1 MEALGVIIF
10 VVALLFSVM
19 LHETGHFVTAKAFGM
34 KATRYFVGFGPTIWS
49 TWRGETE
56 YGIKAL
62 PLGGFV
68 KIIGMHSLDDVE
80 DPADEPRA
88 FRQQPAW
95 QRIIVL
101 CAGSFMHIV
110 LAFLLFFGLALGV
123 GIANQ
128 NTTELGTISACV
140 YPNVTALDNGAA
152 CTAKDQT
159 SPAKL
164 AGLRVGDQ
172 VIAFDGKRYSSWTQ
186 LGDAIRAAPVG
197 SAATI
202 TVRRAGQTLT
212 LHTTLASVSGRS
224 GAYLGIAPGVV
235 FQTASPARAVT
246 YAGSLFG
253 QVVVGSIQAAA
264 ALPGAVHDLFNKTKR
279 AATVGGQVVHR
290 PGQRGRGHRGRGG
303 VQSGLAVQGQ
313 LRAAADRVVEHLRRH
328 IQHAPAA
335 AAGRRARR
343 HRDLGADPGRL
354 RPAARAPGPRPGR
367 YFQGA
372 AGVLQHL
379 RAGDVPRLDPGG
391 GGHREPVENRRL
403 IPGP

>member
-212 LHTTLASVSGRS
+212 LHTPLASVSGRS

-264 ALPGAVHDLFNKTKR
+264 ALPGAVHDLFNKNKR
-279 AATVGGQVVHR
+279 ADTVGGQVTSIY
-290 PGQRGRGHRGRGG
+290 G
-303 VQSGLAVQGQ
+303 
-313 LRAAADRVVEHLRRH
+313 
-328 IQHAPAA
+328 AA
-335 AAGRRARR
+335 AATGDEVASNQGWQYKVSFVLLLIASLNIFVGIFNMLPLLPLDGGHVAIVIWERIRAAFARLRGRP
-343 HRDLGADPGRL
+343 DPGL
-354 RPAARAPGPRPGR
+354 VDISKVLPVCFSIFVLVMFLGLILVAADIVNPLKI
-367 YFQGA
+367 
-372 AGVLQHL
+372 AG
-379 RAGDVPRLDPGG
+379 
-391 GGHREPVENRRL
+391 
-403 IPGP
+403 